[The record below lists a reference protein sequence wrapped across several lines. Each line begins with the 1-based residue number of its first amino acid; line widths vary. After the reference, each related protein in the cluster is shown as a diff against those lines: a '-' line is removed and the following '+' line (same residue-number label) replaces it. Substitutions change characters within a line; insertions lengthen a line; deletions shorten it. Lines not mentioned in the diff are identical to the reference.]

1 MISPDS
7 IALNNV
13 PDTNTGYRLEAF
25 DGELVLYHSTATQVL
40 YLNETAALVW
50 RLCDG
55 KRTVETICALL
66 KEAYPNTAD
75 QIQHDVTATLADLVH
90 SGALTLR

>member
-1 MISPDS
+1 MAAAGSISLSDIPGTD
-7 IALNNV
+7 
-13 PDTNTGYRLEAF
+13 TGYRLEEF
-25 DGELVLYHSTATQVL
+25 DGELVLYHSTSTQVV

-55 KRTVETICALL
+55 ERSVEAICTLL
-66 KEAYPNTAD
+66 KEAYPDTAD
-75 QIQHDVTATLADLVH
+75 AIEGDVTATVAKLVE